1 MPNRDIID
9 TIVTSC
15 ARELFALHD
24 TDLSPAEKVHEPH
37 DYVTVIGFYGES
49 MRGALGLG
57 IDRRIVGR
65 MLEQYGE
72 ETKLPVSA
80 DDFVAETANQ
90 LLGRVKNRLL
100 GFGVDF
106 GIALPMVLRG
116 IEVQLAK
123 SPAEIWPY
131 HFASASSEGAVT
143 VWFDARIEAGVVLER
158 DEGADPIACEG
169 EVTMF

>member
-24 TDLSPAEKVHEPH
+24 TELTIAAQVHEPH
-37 DYVTVIGFYGES
+37 DYVIVIGFYGEA

-57 IDRRIVGR
+57 IDRRIVVR
-65 MLEQYGE
+65 MLEQYSE
-72 ETKLPVSA
+72 ATKFPVSA

-100 GFGVDF
+100 GYGVDF

-116 IEVQLAK
+116 IEVHLAK
-123 SPAEIWPY
+123 STAEIWPY
-131 HFASASSEGAVT
+131 RFASSEGAVT
-143 VWFDARIEAGVVLER
+143 VWFDARIEPGVLLELS
-158 DEGADPIACEG
+158 EGPHDTIACEG

>member
-24 TDLSPAEKVHEPH
+24 TELLPAAKVHEPH
-37 DYVTVIGFYGES
+37 DYVTVIGFYGEA

-57 IDRRIVGR
+57 IDRRIVMR

-72 ETKLPVSA
+72 STKLPVSA
-80 DDFVAETANQ
+80 EDFVAETANQ

-100 GFGVDF
+100 GYGVDF

-116 IEVQLAK
+116 IEVQLAR
-123 SPAEIWPY
+123 STSEIWPY
-131 HFASASSEGAVT
+131 HFSSSSEGAVT
-143 VWFDARIEAGVVLER
+143 VWFDARIGEGVELQR
-158 DEGADPIACEG
+158 HEGTDTIACEG